1 MCVGITVIHLIVNFR
16 HWFPL
21 VGKKRWINPAVLA
34 LCIVFSYRV
43 ACEAAESRAN
53 RDYKLTTGAY
63 FSASEEKTAFHLF
76 TGPRSS
82 DAVIVDRKSK
92 TIKRLTSRGTRLL
105 YPFLSIDGQ
114 RLLLVRQHA
123 DTGQSELLSCVVDSY
138 VCREL
143 FNSADSI
150 ADPVELDKD
159 RVVYISSPLSE
170 FKQRRSRYVRHDIW
184 LFNGER
190 SRRIA
195 DLQFYELRTLCFT
208 SSSVYFSAMGPRSGK
223 EIIPESIALQPA
235 SSDIYSLPFDR
246 STGSIA
252 IPDKRLSPLFMAKGI
267 STSVSVVTDE
277 SFAAFLRADR
287 TRVGGYR
294 YDLIVQNLKT
304 GASRP
309 YESKG
314 FGFSRPVV
322 VGHTVVVNDLLD
334 DRYVIKSL
342 LPEIA
347 SLKTEVEVTDDEIA
361 RLPVTEITVE
371 NESR

>member
-1 MCVGITVIHLIVNFR
+1 M
-16 HWFPL
+16 
-21 VGKKRWINPAVLA
+21 
-34 LCIVFSYRV
+34 
-43 ACEAAESRAN
+43 
-53 RDYKLTTGAY
+53 
-63 FSASEEKTAFHLF
+63 
-76 TGPRSS
+76 
-82 DAVIVDRKSK
+82 
-92 TIKRLTSRGTRLL
+92 
-105 YPFLSIDGQ
+105 
-114 RLLLVRQHA
+114 
-123 DTGQSELLSCVVDSY
+123 
-138 VCREL
+138 
-143 FNSADSI
+143 
-150 ADPVELDKD
+150 
-159 RVVYISSPLSE
+159 
-170 FKQRRSRYVRHDIW
+170 
-184 LFNGER
+184 
-190 SRRIA
+190 
-195 DLQFYELRTLCFT
+195 
-208 SSSVYFSAMGPRSGK
+208 
-223 EIIPESIALQPA
+223 
-235 SSDIYSLPFDR
+235 
-246 STGSIA
+246 
-252 IPDKRLSPLFMAKGI
+252 
-267 STSVSVVTDE
+267 VTDE